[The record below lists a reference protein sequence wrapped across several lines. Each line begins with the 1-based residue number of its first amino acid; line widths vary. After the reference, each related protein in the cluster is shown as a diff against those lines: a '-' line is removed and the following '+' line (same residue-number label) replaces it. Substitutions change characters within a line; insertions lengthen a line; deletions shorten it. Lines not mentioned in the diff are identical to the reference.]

1 MIYILFFSS
10 IILKIFAIIFN
21 INSLNNLIL
30 SIIIYLM
37 FRNKTLIS
45 FLLII
50 YLIVVG
56 YIYTVNNFYSY
67 LFIYSVF
74 SGFLFF
80 TRKYIKNND
89 IIYISTSILLI
100 TILEFII
107 EWDLMNWRLFLWHF
121 FSRLII
127 MSIVYFILNR
137 DKINE
142 KL

>member
-1 MIYILFFSS
+1 
-10 IILKIFAIIFN
+10 
-21 INSLNNLIL
+21 
-30 SIIIYLM
+30 M